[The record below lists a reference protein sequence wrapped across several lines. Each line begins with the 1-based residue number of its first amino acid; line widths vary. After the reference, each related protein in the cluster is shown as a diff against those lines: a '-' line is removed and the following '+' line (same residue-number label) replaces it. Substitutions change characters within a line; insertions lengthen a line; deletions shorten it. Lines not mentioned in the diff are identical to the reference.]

1 MKKQTKLTPPPQ
13 SRLKE
18 VLKPIIKNIISE
30 SSTLEKS
37 WGIDDYVFRI
47 YSDNSIRIKS
57 GQTEISMDSVSAKKL
72 ARLILKNL

>member
-1 MKKQTKLTPPPQ
+1 
-13 SRLKE
+13 
-18 VLKPIIKNIISE
+18 LKPIIKNIISE